1 MPLFR
6 RFLLVVAILLAAAP
20 AGAATGP
27 ATKFVAD
34 LGSQALRMLAD
45 KASPQRRE
53 QEFRRLFVSHF
64 DVDTIARF
72 VVGNYW
78 RTASDAERTEYRKLF
93 EDYVVAAYS
102 ARLSNYSGEQF
113 QVKDEVP
120 AGDDTMVNSVII
132 RANQPPAKVEW
143 RVRKYPDGSLKI
155 VDVVVEGVSMTI
167 TQRSEFSSVMQ
178 QSGGLPGLNAKLRE
192 KLGKA

>member
-1 MPLFR
+1 
-6 RFLLVVAILLAAAP
+6 
-20 AGAATGP
+20 
-27 ATKFVAD
+27 
-34 LGSQALRMLAD
+34 
-45 KASPQRRE
+45 
-53 QEFRRLFVSHF
+53 HF
-64 DVDTIARF
+64 DVDSIARF

-113 QVKDEVP
+113 QVRDEVP

-132 RANQPPAKVEW
+132 RPTQPPAKVEW
-143 RVRKYPDGSLKI
+143 RVRKSPDGSLKI

-178 QSGGLPGLNAKLRE
+178 QTGGLAGLNAKLRE